1 MSAEKTTAFSEV
13 RIPIQAAIAVT
24 PLLGLDI
31 MQEGFYGSR
40 NMH

>member
-1 MSAEKTTAFSEV
+1 MSAEKTATFSEV
-13 RIPIQAAIAVT
+13 RSPILAARAVT
-24 PLLGLDI
+24 LLSGLDI